1 MTAPDE
7 TKAGDKAPAPLTL
20 EHRLILELV
29 PDGSSVLDL
38 GCGDGELLSALV
50 RERKARAQG
59 IEIDEQAI
67 YRCVAMGLSVLHG
80 DIDTGLP
87 EYGDKSFD
95 YVVLNQSLQQ
105 VKSPDT
111 VLREA
116 LRVGKWVILGFPNF
130 AHISARFQLF
140 FRGRTPITPSLP
152 YEWHDTPNLHFLSI
166 SDFIAYC
173 RRREIK
179 INRAVFVGNRGRVRL
194 FPNLF
199 ALSGIFLLSR

>member
-1 MTAPDE
+1 MTVWDE
-7 TKAGDKAPAPLTL
+7 PEAADKAPATLTL

-29 PDGSSVLDL
+29 PNGSSVLDL

-87 EYGDKSFD
+87 EYGDRSFD

-105 VKSPDT
+105 VKSPDK
-111 VLREA
+111 VLTEA

-140 FRGRTPITPSLP
+140 FRGRTPVTPSLP

-166 SDFIAYC
+166 SDFFEYC
-173 RRREIK
+173 RRREIRIK
-179 INRAVFVGNRGRVRL
+179 RAVFVGNKGRVRL

-199 ALSGIFLLSR
+199 ASSGIFLLSR

>member
-1 MTAPDE
+1 VTAPDSRAVDQAS
-7 TKAGDKAPAPLTL
+7 TSLSL

-29 PDGSSVLDL
+29 PVGSLVLDL

-111 VLREA
+111 VLQEA

-130 AHISARFQLF
+130 AHVSARFQLF

-166 SDFIAYC
+166 SDFVEYC
-173 RRREIK
+173 RRRKIK
-179 INRAVFVGNRGRVRL
+179 INRSVFLGRKRRVRL

>member
-7 TKAGDKAPAPLTL
+7 TETGNKAPAPLTL

-29 PDGSSVLDL
+29 PNGASVLDL

-87 EYGDKSFD
+87 EYSDKSFD

-130 AHISARFQLF
+130 AHVSARFQLF

-166 SDFIAYC
+166 SDFYQYC

-179 INRAVFVGNRGRVRL
+179 VNRALFVGKKRRVRL

-199 ALSGIFLLSR
+199 ASSGIFLLSQ

>member
-1 MTAPDE
+1 MTAPDSRAVDQAS
-7 TKAGDKAPAPLTL
+7 TSLSL

-29 PDGSSVLDL
+29 PVGSLVLDL

-111 VLREA
+111 VLQEA

-130 AHISARFQLF
+130 AHVSARFQLF

-166 SDFIAYC
+166 SDFVEYC
-173 RRREIK
+173 RRRKIK
-179 INRAVFVGNRGRVRL
+179 INRSVFLGRKRRVRL

>member
-1 MTAPDE
+1 VTVWDE
-7 TKAGDKAPAPLTL
+7 PEAADKAPATLTL

-29 PDGSSVLDL
+29 PNGSSVLDL

-87 EYGDKSFD
+87 EYGDRSFD

-105 VKSPDT
+105 VKSPDK
-111 VLREA
+111 VLTEA

-140 FRGRTPITPSLP
+140 FRGRTPVTPSLP

-166 SDFIAYC
+166 SDFFEYC
-173 RRREIK
+173 RRREIRIK
-179 INRAVFVGNRGRVRL
+179 RAVFVGNKGRVRL

-199 ALSGIFLLSR
+199 ASSGIFLLSR

>member
-1 MTAPDE
+1 VTGWDE
-7 TKAGDKAPAPLTL
+7 PEAADKAPPALTL

-105 VKSPDT
+105 VKSPDA

-166 SDFIAYC
+166 SDFVAYC
-173 RRREIK
+173 RRKEIK
-179 INRAVFVGNRGRVRL
+179 INRSVFVGNRGRVRL
-194 FPNLF
+194 LPNLF

>member
-1 MTAPDE
+1 VTAPDS
-7 TKAGDKAPAPLTL
+7 KAVDQAAKPLTL
-20 EHRLILELV
+20 EHRLIVDLI
-29 PDGSSVLDL
+29 PTGSSVLDL

-87 EYGDKSFD
+87 EYGDRSFD

-111 VLREA
+111 VLQEA

-152 YEWHDTPNLHFLSI
+152 YEWHNTPNLHFLSI
-166 SDFIAYC
+166 SDFFEYC
-173 RRREIK
+173 RRREIR
-179 INRAVFVGNRGRVRL
+179 INRAVFVGEKRKVRL

-199 ALSGIFLLSR
+199 ASSGIFLLSR